1 MDKEYLPIKRDTLN
15 RLMKEGHK
23 FAAIAETH
31 ITKDNPFF
39 TMVFGFKTMR
49 EACDVAA
56 ELANSYG
63 FAYVV
68 EVPTIEVLLHFAPK
82 A

>member
-1 MDKEYLPIKRDTLN
+1 MDKEYLPIERDTLH

-23 FAAIAETH
+23 FAAIAETT
-31 ITKDNPFF
+31 ITNRTPFF
-39 TMVFGFKTMR
+39 TAVFGRKTMR
-49 EACDVAA
+49 EACDIAA
-56 ELANSYG
+56 DIANSG
-63 FAYVV
+63 RFAYVV